1 LVLPVEFT
9 QEAMAEIDDL
19 PRVARLL
26 SRMVDFGRVV
36 CGQADPL
43 LRELVIDE
51 QRVLYRVEREQIVVL
66 SADPAP
72 PSLH

>member
-1 LVLPVEFT
+1 MVLPVEFT
-9 QEAMAEIDDL
+9 LEAMEDIDDL

-26 SRMVDFGRVV
+26 SRMVDFGRVA

-43 LRELVIDE
+43 LRELVIDD
-51 QRVLYRVEREQIVVL
+51 QRLLYRVEREQIVVL

>member
-1 LVLPVEFT
+1 MLPVEFT
-9 QEAMAEIDDL
+9 QEAMQDIDDL

-26 SRMVDFGRVV
+26 SRMVDFGKVA

-43 LRELVIDE
+43 LREVVIDDL
-51 QRVLYRVEREQIVVL
+51 RLMYRVERDQIVVL

>member
-1 LVLPVEFT
+1 MLPVEFT
-9 QEAMAEIDDL
+9 QEAMQDIDDL

-26 SRMVDFGRVV
+26 SRMVDFGKVA

-43 LRELVIDE
+43 LREVVIDD
-51 QRVLYRVEREQIVVL
+51 LLLMYRVERDQIVVL

>member
-1 LVLPVEFT
+1 VLPVEFT
-9 QEAMAEIDDL
+9 QEAMQDIDDL

-26 SRMVDFGRVV
+26 SRMVDFGKVA
-36 CGQADPL
+36 CGQDDPL
-43 LRELVIDE
+43 LREVVIDDLL
-51 QRVLYRVEREQIVVL
+51 VMYRVERDQIVVL